1 MAPQPTGPRGHYL
14 AEEAGRLAGVSGTT
28 IGQWARR
35 GYIRSSRSAGPPRV
49 YCFQDVAEAM
59 VVHELIAR
67 GVSLRSVRAAVERL
81 RHQRNTNWPLQE
93 SRLLVPG
100 AAGPGRSPARRSR
113 TIVVEEDEGHTDLV
127 SGHPVLAGLD
137 LETLVAELG
146 RGGWAAR
153 EIPSLR
159 HIEVDPDRLSG
170 RPVIRGKRV
179 PAELAARMAETPQGV
194 DVLMHDY
201 GLTRDEVEDARRW
214 WHAVVRYEQVAA

>member
-1 MAPQPTGPRGHYL
+1 MAPPTGRPRGHYL

-35 GYIRSSRSAGPPRV
+35 GYIRSSRSSGPPRI
-49 YCFQDVAEAM
+49 YCFQDVAEAL

-67 GVSLRSVRAAVERL
+67 GVSLRAVKAAADRL
-81 RHQRNTNWPLQE
+81 RDRRDTNWPLQQ
-93 SRLLVPG
+93 SRLLAPG
-100 AAGPGRSPARRSR
+100 AGGGRSPGRRARS
-113 TIVVEEDEGHTDLV
+113 IVVQEDEGHTDLV
-127 SGHPVLAGLD
+127 SGHPVLAELD
-137 LETLVAELG
+137 LETLVADLG

-159 HIEVDPDRLSG
+159 YIEVDPDRLSG

-194 DVLMHDY
+194 DLLMHDY

-214 WHAVVRYEQVAA
+214 WHAVVRYEHVAA